1 VASFLAWF
9 RFQPKR
15 WKTLRTSKRAD
26 VPAAGSAK
34 SYGFAVAGWCTA
46 AVILG
51 GVGAYLYFGANAENL
66 GAQVGSVQLAGSES
80 MRPSVTACAED
91 FMTRNPQADV
101 IVRGGGSGDGVAAL
115 LHGITDIAMAS
126 RELTPRE
133 REYAR
138 SNSIELAVFSVAQD
152 GISIVVNRANPVADL
167 SLSQLRDIFA
177 GRVRNWG
184 DLGTAPGEIL
194 PFARAAGSGTAL
206 MFGERILGEEP
217 YAASV
222 QRLPTNEAI
231 VSEVASQRESI
242 GYTDLGAL
250 KHGGD
255 RVKAVALRA
264 DEQSSPAVAAPDTIV
279 SGHYPLSRRLTLV
292 TAGSPLG
299 TAKAFIDFCS
309 SVTGQALF
317 QRAGFV
323 AVKP

>member
-1 VASFLAWF
+1 VA
-9 RFQPKR
+9 
-15 WKTLRTSKRAD
+15 
-26 VPAAGSAK
+26 AAGMAK
-34 SYGFAVAGWCTA
+34 GYGFAVGGWCA
-46 AVILG
+46 AALILVG
-51 GVGAYLYFGANAENL
+51 AGAYLYFAAGGESSAAPI
-66 GAQVGSVQLAGSES
+66 GSVQLVGSES

-126 RELTPRE
+126 RELTQRE

-138 SNSIELAVFSVAQD
+138 SNSIDLAVFSVAQD
-152 GISIVVNRANPVADL
+152 GISIIVNRTNPVADL
-167 SLSQLRDIFA
+167 SLSQLREIFA
-177 GRVRNWG
+177 GRLRNWS

-206 MFGERILGEEP
+206 MFGERILGQES

-231 VSEVASQRESI
+231 VSEVASRPEGI

-255 RVKAVALRA
+255 RVRAVALRA
-264 DEQSSPAVAAPDTIV
+264 DGQSPPVVATPETII
-279 SGHYPLSRRLTLV
+279 SGHYPLSRRLTLIS
-292 TAGSPLG
+292 AGSPLG

-309 SVTGQALF
+309 SATGQALF

-323 AVKP
+323 AAKPVVR

>member
-1 VASFLAWF
+1 
-9 RFQPKR
+9 
-15 WKTLRTSKRAD
+15 
-26 VPAAGSAK
+26 VPAAGIAK
-34 SYGFAVAGWCTA
+34 SYGFAVAGWCAA
-46 AVILG
+46 AVILAG
-51 GVGAYLYFGANAENL
+51 AGAYLYFGARAENL
-66 GAQVGSVQLAGSES
+66 GSSVGSVQVVGSES
-80 MRPSVTACAED
+80 MHPSVTACAED

-101 IVRGGGSGDGVAAL
+101 IVKGGGSGDGVAAL

-138 SNSIELAVFSVAQD
+138 ANSIELAVFSVAQD
-152 GISIVVNRANPVADL
+152 GISIIVNRANPVADL

-177 GRVRNWG
+177 GRLRSWG
-184 DLGTAPGEIL
+184 DFGAPQGDII

-206 MFGERILGEEP
+206 MFGERILAEEP

-231 VSEVASQRESI
+231 VSSVASQRGSI

-255 RVKAVALRA
+255 RVRAIALRA
-264 DEQSSPAVAAPDTIV
+264 DDRSTSVVAAPETIV
-279 SGHYPLSRRLTLV
+279 AGHYPLSRRLTLV

-309 SVTGQALF
+309 SATGQALF

-323 AVKP
+323 AAKPVVR

>member
-1 VASFLAWF
+1 M
-9 RFQPKR
+9 
-15 WKTLRTSKRAD
+15 
-26 VPAAGSAK
+26 AK
-34 SYGFAVAGWCTA
+34 SYGFAVAGWIA
-46 AVILG
+46 AALILVG
-51 GVGAYLYFGANAENL
+51 GGAFLYFGAGGESA
-66 GAQVGSVQLAGSES
+66 ASSVGSVQVTGSES
-80 MRPSVTACAED
+80 MHPSVTACAED

-138 SNSIELAVFSVAQD
+138 SNSIELAVFPVAQD
-152 GISIVVNRANPVADL
+152 GISVIVNRANPVADL

-177 GRVRNWG
+177 GRLRNWG
-184 DLGTAPGEIL
+184 DVGAAQGEIL

-206 MFGERILGEEP
+206 MFGQRVLGEDA

-231 VSEVASQRESI
+231 VSSVAAQRDSI

-255 RVKAVALRA
+255 RVKAIALRA
-264 DEQSSPAVAAPDTIV
+264 DDQSPPVVAAPETII

-309 SVTGQALF
+309 SATGQALF

-323 AVKP
+323 AAKPAVR

>member
-1 VASFLAWF
+1 
-9 RFQPKR
+9 
-15 WKTLRTSKRAD
+15 
-26 VPAAGSAK
+26 VPAAGIAK
-34 SYGFAVAGWCTA
+34 SYGFAVAGWCAA
-46 AVILG
+46 AVILAG
-51 GVGAYLYFGANAENL
+51 AGAYLYFGARAENL
-66 GAQVGSVQLAGSES
+66 GASVGSVQVVGSES
-80 MRPSVTACAED
+80 MHPSVTACAED

-101 IVRGGGSGDGVAAL
+101 IVKGGGSGDGVAAL

-126 RELTPRE
+126 RELTHRE

-152 GISIVVNRANPVADL
+152 GISIIVNRANPVADL

-177 GRVRNWG
+177 GRLRNWG
-184 DLGTAPGEIL
+184 DLGAPQGDII

-231 VSEVASQRESI
+231 VSNVASQRDSI
-242 GYTDLGAL
+242 GYTDMGAL

-255 RVKAVALRA
+255 RVRAIALRA
-264 DEQSSPAVAAPDTIV
+264 DDQSRPVVAAPETIIA
-279 SGHYPLSRRLTLV
+279 GHYPLSRRLTLV

-309 SVTGQALF
+309 SATGQALF

-323 AVKP
+323 AAKPVAR